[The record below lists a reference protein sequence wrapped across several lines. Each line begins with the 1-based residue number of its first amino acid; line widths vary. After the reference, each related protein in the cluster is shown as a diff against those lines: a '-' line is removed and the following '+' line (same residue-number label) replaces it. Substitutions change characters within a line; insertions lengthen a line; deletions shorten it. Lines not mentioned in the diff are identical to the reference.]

1 LALADGDGR
10 VNRLIHADLVID
22 GAAFHEL
29 QQILGPEVDVRAI
42 DAPRDFRAAA
52 VVVHDFADRPGP
64 RHVRRCKAF
73 VDVDIVVLGDADLLE
88 IVATLRAAR
97 GFAGG
102 LHGRQQERDQNRDDR
117 NHNQQFDQSE
127 TSTHSRHEMKLPRKK
142 NEKSAQSRAL
152 IPFCA
157 QEPANS
163 RRTTRPG
170 LALNVASKAGTAA
183 LPFSRAGFVAV
194 SGAYVTK
201 VVCRSMGPI
210 DKVSLKKCEVFR
222 TIFGGRVLILEQFN

>member
-1 LALADGDGR
+1 
-10 VNRLIHADLVID
+10 
-22 GAAFHEL
+22 
-29 QQILGPEVDVRAI
+29 
-42 DAPRDFRAAA
+42 
-52 VVVHDFADRPGP
+52 
-64 RHVRRCKAF
+64 
-73 VDVDIVVLGDADLLE
+73 
-88 IVATLRAAR
+88 
-97 GFAGG
+97 
-102 LHGRQQERDQNRDDR
+102 
-117 NHNQQFDQSE
+117 
-127 TSTHSRHEMKLPRKK
+127 MKLPRKK

-222 TIFGGRVLILEQFN
+222 TSFWRQGPDPRAIQLGKTLGVLEGESADQAVSDRILMRICVFERSLPIADAADSLTVGWVH